1 VTGAEPSPERPDGVE
16 QAASTAHRPA
26 PPAAVGSIGV
36 DRQLLDQ
43 AIGGWRGLIDSGVP
57 TAVFVIAYILTGQQL
72 RPSLV
77 AAVASG
83 VVIAVLRLLRR
94 EPLQQVLA
102 GFVGVAISAFVA
114 ERTGD
119 AANYFLTG
127 ILINIAY
134 GGAYLVSI
142 LVRWPLMG
150 LVVGYFRGDATG
162 WRADRQQYVAYL
174 TASWIWV
181 AMFALRLLVQVPLY
195 LAGAVGLLG
204 AARLLMGWPMFLLAA
219 YLTYRVLHPVL
230 SRADERA
237 SEGIVEGL
245 VERAE
250 RRPEPEAG

>member
-1 VTGAEPSPERPDGVE
+1 VTPADPSPGRQDHPAQGEE
-16 QAASTAHRPA
+16 HHHEHHA
-26 PPAAVGSIGV
+26 PPPAVEAIGV
-36 DRQLLDQ
+36 DRALLDQ

-57 TAVFVIAYILTGQQL
+57 TAVFVAAYIATGQQL

-77 AAVASG
+77 AAVAAG
-83 VVIAVLRLLRR
+83 LLIALVRLARR

-114 ERTGD
+114 ERTGQ
-119 AANYFLTG
+119 AANYFLMG
-127 ILINIAY
+127 ILINIGY
-134 GGAYLVSI
+134 GAAYLVSI
-142 LVRWPLMG
+142 LARWPLMG

-162 WRADRQQYVAYL
+162 WRSDRRQYVAYL

-181 AMFALRLLVQVPLY
+181 ALFGLRLLVQLPLY

-230 SRADERA
+230 APADARLHQA
-237 SEGIVEGL
+237 APEGL
-245 VERAE
+245 VEPA
-250 RRPEPEAG
+250 RPEPEAG